1 MHAQDFQYFS
11 VPGLNGSCDQHWQT
25 QWERLNP
32 DWIRIEQDDW
42 SVPDID
48 RWSRR
53 ISQVL
58 DRSSRPPIVVAHS
71 FGCLATIH
79 AIALRESWVAGAL
92 LVAPADPKKF
102 ELDVLF
108 ESLKIDCTSI
118 LVASENDPWMYSHR
132 AHHWANHWG
141 AELINIGAKGHIN
154 VFSGLGKWE
163 QGLDILAKLTTCIA
177 TSDITEHV
185 LKDGRN

>member
-53 ISQVL
+53 ISQGL
-58 DRSSRPPIVVAHS
+58 DRSPRPPIVVAHS

-118 LVASENDPWMYSHR
+118 LVASENDPWMCSHR
-132 AHHWANHWG
+132 ARHWANHWG
-141 AELINIGAKGHIN
+141 AELINVGEKGHIN
-154 VFSGLGKWE
+154 VFSGLRKWE